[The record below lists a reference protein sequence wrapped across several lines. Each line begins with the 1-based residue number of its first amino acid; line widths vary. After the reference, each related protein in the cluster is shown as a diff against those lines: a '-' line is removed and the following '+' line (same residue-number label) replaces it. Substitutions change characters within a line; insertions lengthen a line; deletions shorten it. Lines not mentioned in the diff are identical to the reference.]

1 MAMSMEH
8 SESEGGKFT
17 VHGYSMQDE
26 DALIRISSNLADFVK
41 PDQLVQVSFIPT
53 ELYKPVI
60 LDTGH
65 KTGRQYDL

>member
-41 PDQLVQVSFIPT
+41 PDQLVQVSFIPS

-65 KTGRQYDL
+65 